1 MIHYSQRKYKC
12 FCNKDT
18 QKGKKF
24 MKIAILG
31 FGIVGSGT
39 YEVLASSGAPV
50 EVKKILDRKEIPEV
64 ADKLTTDINDIIND
78 GEIETVVET
87 MGGVRDAYSY
97 VKAAIEAGKNVVSSN
112 KMLVAMH
119 YTELVALAK
128 EKGVELRFTAA
139 AGGTIPWLSNT
150 IRRTASEK
158 ILKIQAIING
168 TTNFILDSMQTR
180 GADFSEVLAEAQ
192 ELGYAERDPSSD
204 IDGEDIKF
212 KCSISSSCAF
222 RVHVP
227 HEDVAVFPLR
237 YMKKSDM
244 AYASKMG
251 MTIKYMTFAAR
262 KENGKFAA
270 YVEPAFIPAASM
282 EASVPLNYNM
292 VTLFGEY
299 TGRLSFYGQGA
310 GKYPTGASVAADIIA
325 IALGTGMGTVCAGEG
340 EVDNSTEL
348 HRYFVRTAEK
358 QSIVADIAETYE
370 QTECGFCAVTR
381 ELSVAEMHEIA
392 EKVMKEDAC
401 AFFAGIHTEV

>member
-1 MIHYSQRKYKC
+1 
-12 FCNKDT
+12 
-18 QKGKKF
+18 

-31 FGIVGSGT
+31 FGVVGSGT

-50 EVKKILDRKEIPEV
+50 EVKRILDLRDIPAV
-64 ADKLTTDINDIIND
+64 ADKLTTDINDILND
-78 GEIETVVET
+78 EEIETVVET
-87 MGGVRDAYSY
+87 MGGVQYAYAY
-97 VKAAIEAGKNVVSSN
+97 VKAAMEAGKNVVSSN

-119 YTELVALAK
+119 YTELVKLAK
-128 EKGVELRFTAA
+128 EKGVQFRFTAA
-139 AGGTIPWLSNT
+139 AGGTIPWLSNV

-158 ILKIQAIING
+158 ILKLQAIING

-180 GADFSEVLAEAQ
+180 GADFAEVLAEAQ

-222 RVHVP
+222 GVHVP
-227 HEDVAVFPLR
+227 HERVEVFPLR
-237 YMKKSDM
+237 HMKKSDM
-244 AYASKMG
+244 EYAAKMG

-270 YVEPAFIPAASM
+270 YVEPALIPAASL

-310 GKYPTGASVAADIIA
+310 GKYPTGASVAADIVA
-325 IALGTGMGTVCAGEG
+325 IAMGTGLGASCAGEG
-340 EVDNSTEL
+340 ETDNTGEL
-348 HRYFVRTAEK
+348 HRYFVRTANK
-358 QSIVADIAETYE
+358 LAMVADIAETYE
-370 QTECGFCAVTR
+370 KTEGGFCAITR
-381 ELSVAEMHEIA
+381 EISVAEMHKIA
-392 EKVMKEDAC
+392 KDVMKEDSS
-401 AFFAGIHTEV
+401 AFFAGVHTEV

>member
-1 MIHYSQRKYKC
+1 MK
-12 FCNKDT
+12 
-18 QKGKKF
+18 KGKKI

-39 YEVLASSGAPV
+39 YEVLASSSAPV
-50 EVKKILDRKEIPEV
+50 EVKRILDLRDIPAV

-78 GEIETVVET
+78 SEIETVVET
-87 MGGVRDAYSY
+87 MGGVDHSY
-97 VKAAIEAGKNVVSSN
+97 RYGKAVLEAGKNVVSSN

-119 YTELVALAK
+119 YRELVDLAK

-139 AGGTIPWLSNT
+139 AGGTIPWLSNV

-180 GADFSEVLAEAQ
+180 GADFAEVLAEAQ

-222 RVHVP
+222 GVHVP
-227 HEDVAVFPLR
+227 HEGVAVLPLR
-237 YMKKSDM
+237 HMKKSDM
-244 AYASKMG
+244 EYAAKIG
-251 MTIKYMTFAAR
+251 MTVKYMTFASR
-262 KENGKFAA
+262 KENGKFSA
-270 YVEPAFIPAASM
+270 YVEPALIPAVSM

-310 GKYPTGASVAADIIA
+310 GKYPTGASVAADIVA
-325 IALGTGMGTVCAGEG
+325 IAMGTGLGASCMGEG
-340 EVDNSTEL
+340 EVDNTAEL
-348 HRYFVRTAEK
+348 HRYFVRTNKKISA
-358 QSIVADIAETYE
+358 VCDIAETYE
-370 QTECGFCAVTR
+370 ESEGGFCAVTR
-381 ELSVAEMHEIA
+381 ELSVAEMHIIA
-392 EKVMKEDAC
+392 EKVREEDAS

>member
-1 MIHYSQRKYKC
+1 
-12 FCNKDT
+12 
-18 QKGKKF
+18 

-39 YEVLASSGAPV
+39 YEVLASSEAPV
-50 EVKKILDRKEIPEV
+50 EVKKILDLRDIPAV
-64 ADKLTTDINDIIND
+64 ADKLTTDINDILND
-78 GEIETVVET
+78 EEIETVVET
-87 MGGVRDAYSY
+87 MGGAEYPYKY
-97 VKAAIEAGKNVVSSN
+97 VKAALEAGKNVVSSN

-119 YTELVALAK
+119 YTELVSLAK
-128 EKGVELRFTAA
+128 EKGVEIRFTAA
-139 AGGTIPWLSNT
+139 AGGTIPWLSNV

-158 ILKIQAIING
+158 IMKIQAIING

-180 GADFSEVLAEAQ
+180 GADFAEVLAEAQ

-222 RVHVP
+222 GVHVP
-227 HEDVAVFPLR
+227 HEEVAVFPLR
-237 YMKKSDM
+237 HMKKSDM

-262 KENGKFAA
+262 KENGAFSA
-270 YVEPAFIPAASM
+270 YVEPALIPAGSL

-310 GKYPTGASVAADIIA
+310 GKYPTGASVAADIVA
-325 IALGTGMGTVCAGEG
+325 IAMGTGLGASCAGEG
-340 EVDNSTEL
+340 NVDNTAEY

-358 QSIVADIAETYE
+358 LPLVADVAETYE
-370 QTECGFCAVTR
+370 EAEGGFCAVTR
-381 ELSVAEMHEIA
+381 ELSVAEMHALA
-392 EKVMKEDAC
+392 EKVKKEDAC

>member
-1 MIHYSQRKYKC
+1 
-12 FCNKDT
+12 
-18 QKGKKF
+18 

-39 YEVLASSGAPV
+39 YEVLASSGANI
-50 EVKKILDRKEIPEV
+50 EVKRILDLREIPAV
-64 ADKLTTDINDIIND
+64 ADKLTTDINDILND
-78 GEIETVVET
+78 EEIETVVET
-87 MGGVRDAYSY
+87 MGGVEYSYRY

-112 KMLVAMH
+112 KMLIAMH
-119 YTELVALAK
+119 YRELVDLAK
-128 EKGVELRFTAA
+128 EKGVEIRFTAA
-139 AGGTIPWLSNT
+139 AGGTIPWLSNV

-180 GADFSEVLAEAQ
+180 GADFAEVLAEAQ

-222 RVHVP
+222 GVHVP
-227 HEDVAVFPLR
+227 HEGVQVLPLR
-237 YMKKSDM
+237 HMKKSDM
-244 AYASKMG
+244 EYAAKMG

-262 KENGKFAA
+262 KENGSFAA
-270 YVEPAFIPAASM
+270 YVEPALIPAASM

-310 GKYPTGASVAADIIA
+310 GKYPTGASVAADIVA
-325 IALGTGMGTVCAGEG
+325 IAMGTGLGASCAGEG
-340 EVDNSTEL
+340 KVDNTCEL

-358 QSIVADIAETYE
+358 LASVAAVAQTYE
-370 QTECGFCAVTR
+370 ESEGGFCAVTR
-381 ELSVAEMHEIA
+381 ELSVAEMHVLA
-392 EKVMKEDAC
+392 KAARAEDAG